1 MDMEDARHW
10 LALARS
16 PGSRATLGTLL
27 DEHGTPAALFT
38 AKPTTLR
45 AAGLDDAALAWFA
58 SPDWARID
66 ADLEWLA
73 ASGTT
78 LLVRGAPDYPPLLAL
93 APDPPLVLF
102 VRGRADVLALPALAI
117 VGSRNP
123 TAPGRRDAEAFAAT
137 LGGAGFTIVSGL
149 ALGIDAAAHQ
159 GALAAEAP
167 TVAVC
172 ATGLDRVYP
181 SRHREL
187 AHRIAAQGALLSE
200 FAPGTPPLKHH
211 FPLRN
216 RIIAG
221 LSLGT
226 LVVEAAAQSGSLITA
241 RLAGEAGR
249 GVFALPGS
257 IHNPLAKG
265 CHRLIRDGATL
276 VESAADV
283 VAELGDIAGIA
294 LAAAAHPKSA
304 PRNARLVERDDA
316 SLADDAER
324 ARVIA
329 EVDWAPTSIDQIV
342 TRSGLPM
349 AVVSSTLL
357 MLELQGR
364 VAAQAG
370 GRYVRINAPRID
382 PGEEQ
387 R

>member
-1 MDMEDARHW
+1 MEDARHW

-16 PGSRATLGTLL
+16 PGSRAVLGTLL
-27 DEHGTPAALFT
+27 DQLGSPAALFA
-38 AKPTTLR
+38 AKPSTLS
-45 AAGLDDAALAWFA
+45 AAGLDAGSAAWFA
-58 SPDWARID
+58 TPDWAKVD
-66 ADLEWLA
+66 ADLAWLES
-73 ASGTT
+73 SGTT
-78 LLVRGAPDYPPLLAL
+78 LLARGAPDYPPLLAR
-93 APDPPLVLF
+93 APEPPLLLF
-102 VRGRADVLALPALAI
+102 VRGAPEVLALPALAI

-123 TAPGRRDAEAFAAT
+123 TAPGRRDAAAFAHT

-149 ALGIDAAAHQ
+149 ALGIDAAAHE
-159 GALAAEAP
+159 GALAAGAK

-181 SRHREL
+181 SSHRAL
-187 AHRIAAQGALLSE
+187 AHRIAAQGALVSE

-276 VESAADV
+276 VEDARDI

-294 LAAAAHPKSA
+294 HAAAAAS
-304 PRNARLVERDDA
+304 PRGRKVTAHDAHSDDPERT
-316 SLADDAER
+316 
-324 ARVIA
+324 RVLA
-329 EVDWAPTSIDQIV
+329 EVDWAPTAIDQIV
-342 TRSGLPM
+342 ERSGLPM

-370 GRYVRINAPRID
+370 GRYVRIN

>member
-1 MDMEDARHW
+1 MEDARHW

-16 PGSRATLGTLL
+16 PGGRAALGTLL
-27 DEHGTPAALFT
+27 DRLGSPAALFA
-38 AKPTTLR
+38 AKPSTLT
-45 AAGLDDAALAWFA
+45 AAGLDAESAARFSA
-58 SPDWARID
+58 PDWAAID
-66 ADLEWLA
+66 ADLAWLES
-73 ASGTT
+73 SGTT
-78 LLVRGAPDYPPLLAL
+78 LIARGAADYPPLLAL

-102 VRGRADVLALPALAI
+102 VRGRAEVLTLPSLAI
-117 VGSRNP
+117 VDSRNP
-123 TAPGRRDAEAFAAT
+123 TAPGRRDAEAFATT

-159 GALAAEAP
+159 GALAADAP

-181 SRHREL
+181 ARHREL
-187 AHRIAAQGALLSE
+187 AVRIMERGALVSE
-200 FAPGTPPLKHH
+200 FAPGARPLRHH

-226 LVVEAAAQSGSLITA
+226 LVVEAAARSGSLITA

-249 GVFALPGS
+249 GVFAIPGS

-276 VESAADV
+276 VENAADV
-283 VAELGDIAGIA
+283 VAELGNIAGIMLGA
-294 LAAAAHPKSA
+294 PSPQSERAADAARAA
-304 PRNARLVERDDA
+304 PSDA
-316 SLADDAER
+316 DAADPER
-324 ARVIA
+324 ARVFA
-329 EVDWAPTSIDQIV
+329 EVDWAPTPIDHIV
-342 TRSGLPM
+342 ERSGLPM

-370 GRYVRINAPRID
+370 GRYVRINAPRTD

>member
-1 MDMEDARHW
+1 MEDARHW
-10 LALARS
+10 LALARAT
-16 PGSRATLGTLL
+16 GSRATLGTLL
-27 DEHGTPAALFT
+27 DELGSPAALF
-38 AKPTTLR
+38 AAAPATLQ
-45 AAGLDDAALAWFA
+45 AAGLGD
-58 SPDWARID
+58 PDWAQVD
-66 ADLEWLA
+66 ADLAWLES
-73 ASGTT
+73 SGTT
-78 LLVRGAPDYPPLLAL
+78 LVVRGAPDYPPLLAR

-102 VRGRADVLALPALAI
+102 VRGRAEVLTLPTLAI

-123 TAPGRRDAEAFAAT
+123 TANGRRDGHDFAAA

-149 ALGIDAAAHQ
+149 ALGVDAAAHE
-159 GALAAEAP
+159 GALAAGAN
-167 TVAVC
+167 TIAVC

-181 SRHREL
+181 SAHRAL
-187 AHRIAAQGALLSE
+187 AHRIAAQGALVSE
-200 FAPGTPPLKHH
+200 FAPGTPPHKHH

-241 RLAGEAGR
+241 RLSGEAGR

-283 VAELGDIAGIA
+283 VAELGDLAGIA
-294 LAAAAHPKSA
+294 QAAIGAAPQ
-304 PRNARLVERDDA
+304 ARRD
-316 SLADDAER
+316 SDDDVER

-329 EVDWAPTSIDQIV
+329 EVDWAPTPIDAIV
-342 TRSGLPM
+342 ERSGLPM
-349 AVVSSTLL
+349 SVVSSTLL

>member
-1 MDMEDARHW
+1 MVDARHW
-10 LALARS
+10 LALARA
-16 PGSRATLGTLL
+16 PGGRATLGALL
-27 DEHGTPAALFT
+27 DELGSPAALFAADT
-38 AKPTTLR
+38 STLI
-45 AAGLDDAALAWFA
+45 AAGLDSESAARFA
-58 SPDWARID
+58 APDWAKVD
-66 ADLEWLA
+66 TDLAWLEHT
-73 ASGTT
+73 GCT
-78 LLVRGAPDYPPLLAL
+78 LIVRGSADYPPLLAL

-102 VRGRADVLALPALAI
+102 VRGHPEVLTLPTLAI

-137 LGGAGFTIVSGL
+137 LGSAGFAIVSGL
-149 ALGIDAAAHQ
+149 ALGIDAAAHH
-159 GALAAEAP
+159 GALGAGAV
-167 TVAVC
+167 TIAVC

-181 SRHREL
+181 SGNRAL
-187 AHRIAAQGALLSE
+187 ATRILERGALVSE
-200 FAPGTPPLKHH
+200 FAPGTRPLRHH

-241 RLAGEAGR
+241 RLAGDAGR
-249 GVFALPGS
+249 SVFALPGS

-265 CHRLIRDGATL
+265 CHRLIRDGASL
-276 VESAADV
+276 VENAADI
-283 VAELGDIAGIA
+283 VAELGNIAGIA
-294 LAAAAHPKSA
+294 LAADAAGG
-304 PRNARLVERDDA
+304 ARRTLDEAVVDDP
-316 SLADDAER
+316 ER
-324 ARVIA
+324 ARVFA
-329 EVDWAPTSIDQIV
+329 EVDWAPTAIDHIV
-342 TRSGLPM
+342 ERSGLPM

-370 GRYVRINAPRID
+370 GRYVRLNSNRND

>member
-1 MDMEDARHW
+1 MEDARHW
-10 LALARS
+10 LALART

-38 AKPTTLR
+38 TKPSALR
-45 AAGLDDAALAWFA
+45 AAGLDDEALAALAA
-58 SPDWARID
+58 PDWAKVD
-66 ADLEWLA
+66 ADLAWLER
-73 ASGTT
+73 SGTT
-78 LLVRGAPDYPPLLAL
+78 LVVRGAPDYPPLLAL

-102 VRGRADVLALPALAI
+102 VRGKPEVLTLPQLAI

-123 TAPGRRDAEAFAAT
+123 TATGLRDAEAFATT

-159 GALAAEAP
+159 GALGAGA
-167 TVAVC
+167 TTIAVC

-181 SRHREL
+181 ARHREL
-187 AHRIAAQGALLSE
+187 AHRIAAAGALVSE

-276 VESAADV
+276 VENAADI
-283 VAELGDIAGIA
+283 VAELGDIAGVA
-294 LAAAAHPKSA
+294 LSA
-304 PRNARLVERDDA
+304 PPRGRASATLDA
-316 SLADDAER
+316 PTDADDPER
-324 ARVIA
+324 ARVFA
-329 EVDWAPTSIDQIV
+329 EVDWAPTTIDRIV
-342 TRSGLPM
+342 ERSGLPM
-349 AVVSSTLL
+349 TVVCSTLL

-370 GRYVRINAPRID
+370 GRYVRIN

>member
-1 MDMEDARHW
+1 MVDARHW
-10 LALARS
+10 LALARA
-16 PGSRATLGTLL
+16 PGGRATLGALL
-27 DEHGTPAALFT
+27 DELGSPAALFAADT
-38 AKPTTLR
+38 STLI
-45 AAGLDDAALAWFA
+45 AAGLDSESAARFA
-58 SPDWARID
+58 APDWAKVD
-66 ADLEWLA
+66 TDLAWLEHT
-73 ASGTT
+73 GCT
-78 LLVRGAPDYPPLLAL
+78 LIVRGSADYPPLLAL

-102 VRGRADVLALPALAI
+102 VRGHPEVLTLPTLAI

-137 LGGAGFTIVSGL
+137 LGSAGFAIVSGL
-149 ALGIDAAAHQ
+149 ALGIDAAAHH
-159 GALAAEAP
+159 GALGADAV
-167 TVAVC
+167 TIAVC

-181 SRHREL
+181 SGNRAL
-187 AHRIAAQGALLSE
+187 ATRILERGALVSE
-200 FAPGTPPLKHH
+200 FAPGTRPLRHH

-241 RLAGEAGR
+241 RLAGDAGR
-249 GVFALPGS
+249 SVFALPGS

-265 CHRLIRDGATL
+265 CHRLIRDGASL
-276 VESAADV
+276 VENAADI
-283 VAELGDIAGIA
+283 VAELGNIAGIA
-294 LAAAAHPKSA
+294 SAAGAAHATSGAA
-304 PRNARLVERDDA
+304 PEARRDVEDDV
-316 SLADDAER
+316 ER
-324 ARVIA
+324 ARVFA
-329 EVDWAPTSIDQIV
+329 EVDWAPTAIDHIV
-342 TRSGLPM
+342 ERSGLPM

-370 GRYVRINAPRID
+370 GRYVRLNSNRND

>member
-1 MDMEDARHW
+1 MEDARHW
-10 LALARS
+10 LALART
-16 PGSRATLGTLL
+16 PGSRAVLGTLL
-27 DEHGTPAALFT
+27 DQLGSPAALFA
-38 AKPTTLR
+38 AKPSTLI
-45 AAGLDDAALAWFA
+45 AAGLDAGSAARLAA
-58 SPDWARID
+58 PDWTQVD
-66 ADLEWLA
+66 ADRAWLDS
-73 ASGTT
+73 SGST
-78 LLVRGAPDYPPLLAL
+78 LVVRGAPDYPPLLAL

-102 VRGRADVLALPALAI
+102 VRGRAEVLTLPQLAI

-159 GALAAEAP
+159 GALGAGA
-167 TVAVC
+167 TTIAVC

-187 AHRIAAQGALLSE
+187 AHRIVAQGALVSE

-294 LAAAAHPKSA
+294 RSA
-304 PRNARLVERDDA
+304 PPPRGRA
-316 SLADDAER
+316 SATHAISDADDAER
-324 ARVIA
+324 ARVLA
-329 EVDWAPTSIDQIV
+329 QVDWAPTAIDRIV
-342 TRSGLPM
+342 EGSGLPM
-349 AVVSSTLL
+349 TVVSSTLL

-370 GRYVRINAPRID
+370 GRYVRIN

>member
-1 MDMEDARHW
+1 
-10 LALARS
+10 
-16 PGSRATLGTLL
+16 
-27 DEHGTPAALFT
+27 
-38 AKPTTLR
+38 
-45 AAGLDDAALAWFA
+45 
-58 SPDWARID
+58 
-66 ADLEWLA
+66 
-73 ASGTT
+73 
-78 LLVRGAPDYPPLLAL
+78 
-93 APDPPLVLF
+93 VLF
-102 VRGRADVLALPALAI
+102 VRGKPEVLTLPQLAI

-159 GALAAEAP
+159 GALDAAA
-167 TVAVC
+167 TTIAVC

-181 SRHREL
+181 ARHREL
-187 AHRIAAQGALLSE
+187 AHRITEQGALISE

-241 RLAGEAGR
+241 RLAAEAGR

-276 VESAADV
+276 VENAADV

-294 LAAAAHPKSA
+294 LSAAPPRGRAVDVSSHPT
-304 PRNARLVERDDA
+304 RCTTRDA
-316 SLADDAER
+316 ETAADDAER
-324 ARVIA
+324 ARVFA
-329 EVDWAPTSIDQIV
+329 EVDWAPTTIDRIV
-342 TRSGLPM
+342 ERSGLPM
-349 AVVSSTLL
+349 TVVCSTLL

-370 GRYVRINAPRID
+370 GRYVRIN

>member
-16 PGSRATLGTLL
+16 PGGRATLGTLL

-38 AKPTTLR
+38 AKPSRLR
-45 AAGLDDAALAWFA
+45 AAGLDDAALAWLA
-58 SPDWARID
+58 APDWARVD
-66 ADLEWLA
+66 ADLAWLER
-73 ASGTT
+73 SGTT
-78 LLVRGAPDYPPLLAL
+78 LIVRGGADYPPLLAL

-102 VRGRADVLALPALAI
+102 VRGRPEVLTLPALAI

-123 TAPGRRDAEAFAAT
+123 TAPGRRDAEGFAHT
-137 LGGAGFTIVSGL
+137 LGSAGFTIVSGL

-159 GALAAEAP
+159 GALAAGAP

-181 SRHREL
+181 ARHREL
-187 AHRIAAQGALLSE
+187 AHRIVEQGALVSE
-200 FAPGTPPLKHH
+200 FAPDTPPLKHH

-249 GVFALPGS
+249 GVFAIPGS

-276 VESAADV
+276 VENAADV
-283 VAELGDIAGIA
+283 VAELGDLAGITA
-294 LAAAAHPKSA
+294 TANAAHAASGAA
-304 PRNARLVERDDA
+304 PEARREIEDDV
-316 SLADDAER
+316 DVER
-324 ARVIA
+324 ARVFA
-329 EVDWAPTSIDQIV
+329 EVDWAPTPLDAIV
-342 TRSGLPM
+342 ERSGLPI
-349 AVVSSTLL
+349 AVVSSALL
-357 MLELQGR
+357 MLELHGR

-370 GRYVRINAPRID
+370 GRYVRINAPRVH

>member
-1 MDMEDARHW
+1 MEDARHW

-16 PGSRATLGTLL
+16 PGGRATLGALL
-27 DEHGTPAALFT
+27 DELGSPAALFA
-38 AKPTTLR
+38 AKPARLR
-45 AAGLDDAALAWFA
+45 AAGLDAEALRWFA
-58 SPDWARID
+58 APDWAAID
-66 ADLEWLA
+66 ADLAWLEG
-73 ASGTT
+73 SGTT
-78 LLVRGAPDYPPLLAL
+78 LLVRGAANYPPLLAL
-93 APDPPLVLF
+93 APDPPLMLF
-102 VRGRADVLALPALAI
+102 VRGQPEVLTLPALAI

-123 TAPGRRDAEAFAAT
+123 TAPGRRDAEAFANT

-159 GALAAEAP
+159 GALAAGAS

-181 SRHREL
+181 ARHLEL
-187 AHRIAAQGALLSE
+187 ATRIMARGALISE
-200 FAPGTPPLKHH
+200 FAPGTRPLRHH

-249 GVFALPGS
+249 SVFAIPGS

-276 VESAADV
+276 VENAADV
-283 VAELGDIAGIA
+283 VAELGNVTGIA
-294 LAAAAHPKSA
+294 LAAVEASADAHT
-304 PRNARLVERDDA
+304 DDP
-316 SLADDAER
+316 EH
-324 ARVIA
+324 ARVFG
-329 EVDWAPTSIDQIV
+329 EVDWAPTPIDAIV
-342 TRSGLPM
+342 ERSGLTM

>member
-1 MDMEDARHW
+1 MEDARHW

-16 PGSRATLGTLL
+16 PGGRATLGTLL
-27 DEHGTPAALFT
+27 DKLGSPAALFA
-38 AKPTTLR
+38 AKPSTLI
-45 AAGLDDAALAWFA
+45 AAGLDPDSAAWFSA
-58 SPDWARID
+58 PDWATVD
-66 ADLEWLA
+66 ADLAWLES
-73 ASGTT
+73 SGTT
-78 LLVRGAPDYPPLLAL
+78 LIVRGSDDYPPLLAL
-93 APDPPLVLF
+93 SPNPPLVLF
-102 VRGRADVLALPALAI
+102 VRGHAEVLTLPSLAI

-123 TAPGRRDAEAFAAT
+123 SAPGRRDAEAFAYT
-137 LGGAGFTIVSGL
+137 LGSAGFTIVSGL

-159 GALAAEAP
+159 GALAADAP

-181 SRHREL
+181 ARHREL
-187 AHRIAAQGALLSE
+187 ATRIMARGALVSE
-200 FAPGTPPLKHH
+200 FAPGTRPLRHH

-249 GVFALPGS
+249 GVFAIPGS

-276 VESAADV
+276 VENAADV
-283 VAELGDIAGIA
+283 VAELGDVAGIT
-294 LAAAAHPKSA
+294 LAAASGAA
-304 PRNARLVERDDA
+304 PGARRDVEDDI
-316 SLADDAER
+316 DPER
-324 ARVIA
+324 ARVFA
-329 EVDWAPTSIDQIV
+329 EVDWAPTAIDHIV
-342 TRSGLPM
+342 ERSGLPM

-370 GRYVRINAPRID
+370 GRYVRLNSNRND